1 MVATGLARYEFRHV
15 PLHSQS
21 EFAASVSECA
31 ADQDAFWDFH
41 DRYMGRNRTL
51 FNRAGAVRLAQE
63 LGLDGER
70 LGRCIDRGD
79 HLSAIEDA
87 HRASNRLGIFST
99 PRIHVNGRSAGT
111 RADAIIAAVQR
122 ALAAQ
127 ALPRGI
133 DAPGAVSAI
142 DP

>member
-1 MVATGLARYEFRHV
+1 MRWSPPGLARYEFRHV

-41 DRYMGRNRTL
+41 DRYMGRDRTL

-79 HLSAIEDA
+79 HLSGDSKTPTAPRTGWA
-87 HRASNRLGIFST
+87 SFRPRAFTSTAAAPAPAPTPSSRPSNA
-99 PRIHVNGRSAGT
+99 P
-111 RADAIIAAVQR
+111 
-122 ALAAQ
+122 LAAQ
-127 ALPRGI
+127 ALPRGH
-133 DAPGAVSAI
+133 
-142 DP
+142 